1 MARSLDEKK
10 RRKILDSAYRYFGEL
25 GFNATSVKTIA
36 GAAGVA
42 PGSIY
47 TYFRNKEELFCS
59 AVEDGWNQFA
69 ETVEQK
75 MDDVN
80 GFENKFFRFIDFGF
94 TLLKKRY
101 PLLRGMYS
109 NASRKQLFQLTIKRI
124 VDYID
129 QLIDSASSTETL
141 NLPSKPEERKFFLK
155 IMISGILF
163 TASTAPPSKI
173 TAVIEELK
181 EGFKSG
187 FLGSSPLGASA

>member
-1 MARSLDEKK
+1 
-10 RRKILDSAYRYFGEL
+10 
-25 GFNATSVKTIA
+25 
-36 GAAGVA
+36 
-42 PGSIY
+42 
-47 TYFRNKEELFCS
+47 
-59 AVEDGWNQFA
+59 
-69 ETVEQK
+69 

-94 TLLKKRY
+94 TLLKKRH

-109 NASRKQLFQLTIKRI
+109 NPSRKQLFQLTIKRI

>member
-59 AVEDGWNQFA
+59 AVEDGWNRFA
-69 ETVEQK
+69 EEVEQK
-75 MDDVN
+75 MDDEN

-94 TLLKKRY
+94 NLLKKGY
-101 PLLRGMYS
+101 PLLRSMYS
-109 NASRKQLFQLTIKRI
+109 DASRRQLFQSTIKRI

-129 QLIDSASSTETL
+129 QMIDSASSTETL

-163 TASTAPPSKI
+163 TASTAPPLKI

-187 FLGSSPLGASA
+187 FLGSSLLGVSA